1 MRIVIQ
7 RVSQASVSLNAP
19 HTPSDVSRKTPDP
32 LFPEE
37 ATLNE
42 IAQGTTHTSGAG
54 FMLLVGV
61 SDTDTEKEAQ
71 WAAKKI
77 ANMRIFPDTEGKM
90 NLSLLDTHGSILS
103 ISQFTL
109 FGDIHKGN
117 RPSFISAGEPVHAEQ
132 LWHVLNTLL
141 AEEYS
146 IRVAEGWFGADMAVS
161 ITNEGPTTILLDT
174 DRDMPHKA

>member
-7 RVSQASVSLNAP
+7 RVSQASVSLNTP

-37 ATLNE
+37 AALNE
-42 IAQGTTHTSGAG
+42 IPQGTTHTSGAG
-54 FMLLVGV
+54 LMLLVGV
-61 SDTDTEKEAQ
+61 SDADTEKEAQ

-77 ANMRIFPDTEGKM
+77 ANMRIFPDAEGKM
-90 NLSLLDTHGSILS
+90 NLSLLDTHGEILS

-174 DRDMPHKA
+174 NQDMPHKA